1 MPYTKRRSDQTVWTF
16 KVAPPQTRLDVKTL
30 NQNRPKF
37 PQGLTRF
44 TSTVYYYWWQFLRLN
59 PAYQTCCERMERQQ
73 SVDDL
78 PRYIP
83 EIYRDFGWVPAPVID
98 PERIKQEDTEGL
110 FSQWWRDRGWVLFVE
125 PKQTGVV
132 VSGRTLPDSHDPNTC
147 LALSVPLDIDP
158 ASAVTMIQ
166 YQLRQAQHQFTQNNP
181 NKSWAIYRPKKYN
194 LEALEKYLHVKRTQ
208 LHYLHENDQ
217 LPTMRELRDTAS
229 DDKSLALYKNDKV
242 AAENR
247 RKSIEE
253 DLSAADAIIHHVG
266 FGVFPFTKRKGEYL
280 QNPEDYLP
288 KRAAYMRHELEEL
301 KRLGWTDK
309 KQPPLADWRN

>member
-1 MPYTKRRSDQTVWTF
+1 MTYIKRRSDQTVWTF
-16 KVAPPQTRLDVKTL
+16 KVAPPQTRLDGEKL
-30 NQNRPKF
+30 NQRGPKF

-59 PAYQTCCERMERQQ
+59 PAYQTCCERTEREQ

-78 PRYIP
+78 PRYIT

-98 PERIKQEDTEGL
+98 PAQIKQEDTEGL
-110 FSQWWRDRGWVLFVE
+110 FSQWWRERGWVLFVE
-125 PKQTGVV
+125 PKKTGVV

-147 LALSVPLDIDP
+147 LAMSVPLDIDP
-158 ASAVTMIQ
+158 ASAVNMIQ

-181 NKSWAIYRPKKYN
+181 NKSWAIYRPKKYK
-194 LEALEKYLHVKRTQ
+194 LDALEKYLHVKRTQ
-208 LHYLHENDQ
+208 LNYTHNNQ
-217 LPTMRELRDTAS
+217 RLPTMSQLRDAAS
-229 DDKSLALYKNDKV
+229 DDKSLALYRSDVN
-242 AAENR
+242 AAETR

-288 KRAAYMRHELEEL
+288 ARAAYMRHELSEL
-301 KRLGWTDK
+301 KRLGWADK
-309 KQPPLADWRN
+309 KEPPLADWRK